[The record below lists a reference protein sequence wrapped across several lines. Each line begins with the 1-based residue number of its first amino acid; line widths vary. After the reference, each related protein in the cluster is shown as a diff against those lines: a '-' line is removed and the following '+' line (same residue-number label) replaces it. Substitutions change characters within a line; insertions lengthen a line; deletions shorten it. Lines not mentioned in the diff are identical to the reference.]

1 MGLLERE
8 LAAIKEEGTRVNR
21 ERKRQN
27 LEVGGELDKLQGRW
41 RKALRGMVEV
51 EIANAALEEEVRELQ
66 RSKKQ

>member
-1 MGLLERE
+1 M
-8 LAAIKEEGTRVNR
+8 AAVKEEGTRVNR